1 MPPIVAFPEQCND
14 KRRDAYEMDTF
25 DTGLIVGRFHPPHL
39 GHSWFIGEAARRCD
53 ELVVFVNTREG
64 ETVPG
69 ELRARWLA
77 DLHPGVTVRQVAHN
91 LDTDWNDEDLWAK
104 WIALFRG
111 HWPHVAGPHA
121 VFSSD
126 AYVAELARR
135 LGAQAVVVDETRAN
149 VPISATQIRN
159 DPLGNLGMLAP
170 VVREWVESN
179 HRLFGR

>member
-1 MPPIVAFPEQCND
+1 MEVFE
-14 KRRDAYEMDTF
+14 
-25 DTGLIVGRFHPPHL
+25 TGLIVGRFHPPHL
-39 GHSWFIGEAARRCD
+39 GHSWFIDEASQRCRR
-53 ELVVFVNTREG
+53 LVVFVNTRVG

-69 ELRARWLA
+69 ELRAQWLA
-77 DLHPGVTVRQVAHN
+77 GLHPKVTVRQVAHD
-91 LDTDWNDEDLWAK
+91 LDTDWNDDELWAK
-104 WIALFRG
+104 WIALFRA
-111 HWPHVAGPHA
+111 HWPHESGPDV

-126 AYVAELARR
+126 SYVSELSRR
-135 LGAQAVVVDETRAN
+135 LGAQAVVVDEPRVN

>member
-1 MPPIVAFPEQCND
+1 MEVFE
-14 KRRDAYEMDTF
+14 
-25 DTGLIVGRFHPPHL
+25 TGLIVGRFHPPHL
-39 GHSWFIGEAARRCD
+39 GHSWFIDEASQRCRR
-53 ELVVFVNTREG
+53 LVVFVNTRVG

-69 ELRARWLA
+69 ELRAQWLA
-77 DLHPGVTVRQVAHN
+77 GLHPKVTVRQVAHD
-91 LDTDWNDEDLWAK
+91 LDTDWNDEELWAK
-104 WIALFRG
+104 WIALFRS
-111 HWPHVAGPHA
+111 HWPHESGPDV

-126 AYVAELARR
+126 SYVSELARR
-135 LGAQAVVVDETRAN
+135 LNAQAVVVDEPRVN

>member
-1 MPPIVAFPEQCND
+1 MT
-14 KRRDAYEMDTF
+14 RDDATPNPAF

-39 GHSWFIGEAARRCD
+39 GHSWFIEESARRCRR
-53 ELVVFVNTREG
+53 LVVFVNTRAG

-69 ELRARWLA
+69 PLRAKWLA
-77 DLHPGVTVRQVAHN
+77 DLHPNVTVREVAHD
-91 LDTDWNDEDLWAK
+91 LDTDWNDEGLWAK
-104 WIALFRG
+104 WIALFRS
-111 HWPHVAGPHA
+111 HWPHDSGPQA

-135 LGAQAVVVDETRAN
+135 LGAAAVVVDEPRVN

-170 VVREWVESN
+170 SVREWVETN

>member
-1 MPPIVAFPEQCND
+1 MPPIVALPEQCND

-126 AYVAELARR
+126 SYVIELASRF
-135 LGAQAVVVDETRAN
+135 GAEHVVVDAERVT
-149 VPISATQIRN
+149 VPISATQIRT
-159 DPLGNLGMLAP
+159 DPGAHLHHLAP
-170 VVREWVESN
+170 PVRAWVQAN
-179 HRLFGR
+179 WL

>member
-1 MPPIVAFPEQCND
+1 MAGETHKFE
-14 KRRDAYEMDTF
+14 
-25 DTGLIVGRFHPPHL
+25 TGLIVGRFHPPHL
-39 GHSWFIGEAARRCD
+39 GHSWFIDEAAARC
-53 ELVVFVNTREG
+53 ERLVVFVNTREG

-69 ELRARWLA
+69 TLRAQWLA
-77 DLHPGVTVRQVAHN
+77 ELHPRVTVRQVAHN
-91 LDTDWNDEDLWAK
+91 LNTDWNDEELWAQ

-111 HWPHVAGPHA
+111 HWPHEVGPHA

-126 AYVAELARR
+126 PYVDELARR
-135 LGAQAVVVDETRAN
+135 LQAEAVIVDEPRVN

-170 VVREWVESN
+170 SVREWVETN

>member
-1 MPPIVAFPEQCND
+1 MAG
-14 KRRDAYEMDTF
+14 DTDIF

-39 GHSWFIGEAARRCD
+39 GHSWFIDVAARRCRR
-53 ELVVFVNTREG
+53 LVVFVNTRIG
-64 ETVPG
+64 EAVPG

-77 DLHPGVTVRQVAHN
+77 DLHPHVTVREVAHN
-91 LDTDWNDEDLWAK
+91 LDTDWNDEGLWNK
-104 WIALFRG
+104 WIELFRS
-111 HWPHVAGPHA
+111 HWPHESGPHA

-126 AYVAELARR
+126 SYVDELARR
-135 LGAQAVVVDETRAN
+135 LGARAVVVDEPRVN

-170 VVREWVESN
+170 SVREWVETN

>member
-1 MPPIVAFPEQCND
+1 MAGEEVGRNTAS
-14 KRRDAYEMDTF
+14 Y

-39 GHSWFIGEAARRCD
+39 GHSWFIDRAASLCRK
-53 ELVVFVNTREG
+53 LVVYVNTRDG

-69 ELRARWLA
+69 ELRAAWLA
-77 DLHPGVTVRQVAHN
+77 ELHPNVTVKQVAHN
-91 LDTDWNDEDLWAK
+91 LDTDWNDEELWNK
-104 WIALFRG
+104 WISLFRS
-111 HWPHVAGPHA
+111 HWPHESGPEA

-126 AYVAELARR
+126 SYVAELAKR
-135 LGAQAVVVDETRAN
+135 LGADAVVVDEPRVN

-170 VVREWVESN
+170 SVREWVETN